1 MGSCPSFL
9 FPGLSLLFPT
19 AGSAPF
25 IISLE
30 ILPSYSWRPVVS
42 PLLVRGVALLLSQRF
57 SWDFPNPA
65 PFRTQG
71 KSKISRLLS
80 PGQVPGRIL
89 RWEESNRRGGSGT
102 CSQYRGLKSLVPS
115 SQVGLGKGRS
125 GYPTTPTPN
134 RTPALQSCPGFVI
147 WPKGQS

>member
-30 ILPSYSWRPVVS
+30 ILPSCSWRPVVR

-57 SWDFPNPA
+57 SWRLLGHFPNPA

-71 KSKISRLLS
+71 KSKISRLLA
-80 PGQVPGRIL
+80 PGQVPGL
-89 RWEESNRRGGSGT
+89 
-102 CSQYRGLKSLVPS
+102 
-115 SQVGLGKGRS
+115 
-125 GYPTTPTPN
+125 
-134 RTPALQSCPGFVI
+134 
-147 WPKGQS
+147 